1 MPLSPV
7 ERSPQRYARLA
18 GFLYLAIILLG
29 GFGELFVRGTL
40 VVSGD
45 AAATADNIL
54 HSPFLWRAGIAGD
67 LLMHVFDV
75 PVILILYFLLRPVSR
90 SLALLA
96 TLINLVQTAVL
107 VANKLNLLLPL
118 FLLEDAGQLKA
129 FSAEQLHAL
138 SYLAIKAHGV
148 GFGIGLIFFGVACLV
163 RGYLI
168 FRSGYFPRPLGVL
181 VFVAGLSYLTNSFA
195 LLLAPSIAASIFP
208 GVLIPAF
215 VGELSFC
222 LWLIVKGVDLEQ
234 RHFISRFGNHS
245 VSPGQ

>member
-18 GFLYLAIILLG
+18 GFLYLAIIVLG

-118 FLLEDAGQLKA
+118 FLLEDAGHLKS

-195 LLLAPSIAASIFP
+195 LLLAPSIAALIFP

-234 RHFISRFGNHS
+234 RHFISRFGSHS